1 MPIVYE
7 QINVGDKPK
16 ARYAWP
22 AVYITPTEAIVEYLK
37 KKRKE
42 FILDQEY
49 FLTSQKEL
57 PKKEDK
63 RWASQEAKRYLR
75 LVRAVNFMLPWFDG
89 MSKETILEPSLWPVD
104 LVEELDRVSNLIASG
119 IDAPSKH

>member
-1 MPIVYE
+1 MPIVYK
-7 QINVGDKPK
+7 QINVGDEPK
-16 ARYAWP
+16 ARYDWYAQY
-22 AVYITPTEAIVEYLK
+22 VTPTSDIIEYLK

-42 FILDQEY
+42 FILDQEF

-57 PKKEDK
+57 PNKEDK
-63 RWASQEAKRYLR
+63 RWASQEAKRCLR

-104 LVEELDRVSNLIASG
+104 LVEELDRVSNLI
-119 IDAPSKH
+119 ILTETNEWI